1 MLTLLWIKVDGIL
14 SVNMLISWPH
24 DITDNQRDKK
34 LYEMQDLNLKPNS
47 RQNSYPLPLVIASVS
62 VMKVVDV

>member
-14 SVNMLISWPH
+14 CVNMLISWPH

-34 LYEMQDLNLKPNS
+34 LYEMQDLKLKPNS